1 MTNIK
6 AIIKDYVFIIAGAF
20 ILALGINFFL
30 VPVKISTGGVSGIGT
45 VLFYVFSFPIS
56 VTTLAVN
63 VVLFLLGFRTL
74 QRSSVLKTAVG
85 IVLLSV
91 FLEVTKHFGSYSEDV
106 FIASV
111 FGGILVGLG
120 VGLTVSRDASTGGSD
135 FAAIMLSRFFPHISV
150 PFFLLAIDTIIILIS
165 GIVFG
170 NYTLMLYSA
179 ISLYIASRVADMV
192 LVRGDHAK
200 SVFIISKNSGEIS
213 QNIMSS
219 MERGVTGIYSKGI
232 YNNNNGIMLM
242 CIVRAKEIPKL
253 LSIVRSIDNS
263 AFTVISEVREVRGE
277 GFKDN

>member
-1 MTNIK
+1 
-6 AIIKDYVFIIAGAF
+6 
-20 ILALGINFFL
+20 
-30 VPVKISTGGVSGIGT
+30 
-45 VLFYVFSFPIS
+45 
-56 VTTLAVN
+56 
-63 VVLFLLGFRTL
+63 
-74 QRSSVLKTAVG
+74 
-85 IVLLSV
+85 
-91 FLEVTKHFGSYSEDV
+91 
-106 FIASV
+106 
-111 FGGILVGLG
+111 
-120 VGLTVSRDASTGGSD
+120 
-135 FAAIMLSRFFPHISV
+135 
-150 PFFLLAIDTIIILIS
+150 
-165 GIVFG
+165 
-170 NYTLMLYSA
+170 
-179 ISLYIASRVADMV
+179 MV